1 MSKYVM
7 WQPEPMAK
15 EEAIAAMAARV
26 EAVKATEVD
35 GKVVH
40 TPPHSSHRTFVSP
53 MSFCKRV
60 LVCAS
65 AVGAFVNRFAR

>member
-7 WQPEPMAK
+7 WQPEPMGK

-35 GKVVH
+35 GKVRC
-40 TPPHSSHRTFVSP
+40 TPRSPTPFSPQRLFVSKP
-53 MSFCKRV
+53 SRMRV
-60 LVCAS
+60 LWVRVC
-65 AVGAFVNRFAR
+65 VCVCV